1 MTPESS
7 ANSAPLDRELSL
19 RLHHALTC
27 GKEELF
33 QVMLDPVME
42 VLGASLRNPSLDE
55 NHLLALLGRRDLT
68 EELLRTLSRHDTV
81 AESHQLKVA
90 LLHNPGT
97 PATVSLPF
105 LPHLYLFELV
115 ALAELPGTTPDQ
127 RLAAER
133 AIIQRLPTTPLGNRI
148 TLARRA
154 TATVLDALMKE
165 GDVRVVEPCLGNPRL
180 KEASVFQLVASPRA
194 SGESITAVAR
204 NPRWGNR
211 PNLKGA
217 ILKNPGTPLP
227 LFGSLLPGAPVHELR
242 DLAASGRLTGERKRL
257 VAEELR
263 RRGL

>member
-1 MTPESS
+1 MAVGSS

-33 QVMLDPVME
+33 QVMLDPAME
-42 VLGASLRNPSLDE
+42 VLGAALRNPALDE
-55 NHLLALLGRRDLT
+55 NHLLALLGRLDLT
-68 EELLRTLSRHDTV
+68 EEFLKAVARHGAV

-90 LLHNPGT
+90 LVRNPAT
-97 PATVSLPF
+97 PAAVSLPL
-105 LPHLYLFELV
+105 LPHLYLFEL
-115 ALAELPGTTPDQ
+115 ATLAELPGTTPDQ

-165 GDVRVVEPCLGNPRL
+165 GDVRVVEPCLANPRL
-180 KEASVFQLVASPRA
+180 KEASVFQLAASPRA
-194 SGESITAVAR
+194 SGEAIAAVAR
-204 NPRWGNR
+204 SPRWASR

-217 ILKNPGTPLP
+217 ILKNPNTPLP
-227 LFGSLLPGAPVHELR
+227 LFGALLAAAPVHELR
-242 DLAASGRLTGERKRL
+242 NLAESGRLTGERKRL
-257 VAEELR
+257 AEEELR
-263 RRGL
+263 RRGF